1 MNPEPTS
8 RPSCLVRFAPF
19 LLVVLMG
26 CVGVMLAANFV
37 LVGAWLT
44 WRTAEPVAPVAVVL
58 TPTAVPQ
65 GLSIL
70 RQAPTPAGV
79 TVPETSETTEFDGN
93 DAPSPVPTASPTAVG
108 ESILA
113 NLAQQYDL
121 PVPPEIDQ
129 RPIPA
134 DGREML
140 NRLLAVS
147 PPARDYHETAIR
159 LGNTKPRSR
168 TLPLTVVY
176 DVGDQRTFYAT
187 DGPITATVAAVGDYA
202 YFWLEEGIAYE
213 VDEITAVV
221 ERFDQELYP
230 QTTRLFGTEWNPGID
245 GDPRFHILHLAY
257 ADGDE
262 LGYFDSINQY
272 PRAVFDQSNEA
283 ELIHLNLAELRLGN
297 DLYYG
302 TLVHELQHLT
312 QWHIDPNEET
322 WLDEGLS
329 QLTEHLAGFDTFDV
343 SDYLNAPSLPLTQW
357 GVVDVYAHYGASALF
372 MIYFYEQLGEQAVY
386 DLAHHP
392 ANGMAS
398 VAAVLAL
405 HQPERSLEQFLGD
418 WAVANFVRD
427 SGWGRSYAYEYQ
439 FRLPRHDQRI
449 TAVPFSET
457 HELPQYGVRYIELP
471 AGEYQLSFAGD
482 TLVDLADAPPTG
494 RQVWLAPAADNAES
508 HLTKRFDLRQIP
520 TATLTFDIWYDL
532 EEDYD
537 FAYLLVSNDNGQT
550 WQLLDPGPLAE
561 WGSYGLGLTGQSEG
575 WQPLEIPL
583 DAFTGQEILFRWAML
598 SDGGIMERGVAVD
611 NIALPELGYLDT
623 VEQEVALP
631 QESIAAGFAPLATSV
646 PQNWSVQLLVYEGSH
661 GRVESLPLDGRNQG
675 QWSLNLPEGGTLVIM
690 PQAPLTQDTA
700 VYWLA
705 LD

>member
-19 LLVVLMG
+19 LIVVLMG
-26 CVGVMLAANFV
+26 CVGVMLVANFM
-37 LVGAWLT
+37 LVGTWLT
-44 WRTAEPVAPVAVVL
+44 WRTAVPDASVAVVL

-70 RQAPTPAGV
+70 RQAPTPAGATV
-79 TVPETSETTEFDGN
+79 TERADFD
-93 DAPSPVPTASPTAVG
+93 DAPASVPVASPTAVG
-108 ESILA
+108 ASILA
-113 NLAQQYDL
+113 DLPQQYDL
-121 PVPPEIDQ
+121 PVPPQIDQ

-134 DGREML
+134 DGREVL
-140 NRLLAVS
+140 TRLLAMS
-147 PPARDYHETAIR
+147 PPPRDYHETAIR
-159 LGNTKPRSR
+159 LGNAKPRPR

-176 DVGDQRTFYAT
+176 DVGDQRTFYGTAE
-187 DGPITATVAAVGDYA
+187 PISATVAAVGDYA
-202 YFWLEEGIAYE
+202 YFWFEEGIAYSG
-213 VDEITAVV
+213 DEITAVV

-230 QTTRLFGTEWNPGID
+230 QTTRSFGTEWNPGID

-272 PRAVFDQSNEA
+272 SRAIFNESNET

-329 QLTEHLAGFDTFDV
+329 QLAEHLADFDSFDV
-343 SDYLNAPSLPLTQW
+343 SDYLNAPALPLTQW
-357 GVVDVYAHYGASALF
+357 GEGDAYAHYGASALF

-405 HQPERSLEQFLGD
+405 HQPERSLEQFLSD
-418 WAVANFVRD
+418 WAVANFVRHG
-427 SGWGRSYAYEYQ
+427 GWGRPYAYQYQ

-471 AGEYQLSFAGD
+471 AGAYQLSFAGD

-494 RQVWLAPAADNAES
+494 RQVWLAPAADNSES
-508 HLTKRFDLRQIP
+508 YLTKRFDLRQIP
-520 TATLTFDIWYDL
+520 NATLTFDVWYDL
-532 EEDYD
+532 EADYD
-537 FAYLLVSNDNGQT
+537 FAYLLVSSDEGLT

-561 WGSYGLGLTGQSEG
+561 WGSYGLGLTGESDG
-575 WQPLEIPL
+575 WQSLAISL
-583 DAFTGQEILFRWAML
+583 DEFMGREVLVRWAML
-598 SDGGIMERGVAVD
+598 SDGGISERGVALD
-611 NIALPELGYLDT
+611 NIAVPELGYLDT
-623 VEQEVALP
+623 VEQEIALP
-631 QESIAAGFAPLATSV
+631 NEAVAAGFVPLTASV

-661 GRVESLPLDGRNQG
+661 GRVETLPLDGRNQG
-675 QWSLNLPEGGTLVIM
+675 QWSLDLPEGGTLVIM
-690 PQAPLTQDTA
+690 PQTAQTQDTA